1 MWTLTIASAAM
12 ATLEKLDKPVAARI
26 FKYLK
31 ELSDLQDPKQRGK
44 PLVANWAGYWRYR
57 VGDYR
62 VICRFENK
70 ELVIEVI
77 GVGHRSDIY

>member
-1 MWTLTIASAAM
+1 MWSVKIATSAIAV
-12 ATLEKLDKPVAARI
+12 LEKLDKPVAARI
-26 FKYLK
+26 FKYLQQ
-31 ELSDLQDPKQRGK
+31 LSQFDDPKQRGK
-44 PLVANWAGYWRYR
+44 ALVAKWAGYWRYR

-77 GVGHRSDIY
+77 GVGHRSDVY